1 MDHVEPLAKAAVFR
15 GRFEAGTDRDQETKR
30 VIASAC
36 AIVGSDT
43 EEDVAGTISVERPV
57 EFDYSHDG
65 APLMTVSCKIDRIL
79 VKPDQEKT
87 LYLRDYKFT
96 ARPKVS
102 LAEAFICLWSAKKAF
117 AGQGYEQF
125 ALEYEFCTPENEVTR
140 ETVTG
145 ADVRGQFALVTEAAA
160 KVIRGD
166 DFPAVIGEACTYCPL
181 RAACQGLPAESG
193 STGDEIRSYAVEVK
207 LRVISPI
214 P

>member
-1 MDHVEPLAKAAVFR
+1 MDHLEPLAKAAVFR
-15 GRFEAGTDRDQETKR
+15 GRFEASADKDQETKR

-65 APLMTVSCKIDRIL
+65 APLMTVSCKIDRLL
-79 VKPDQEKT
+79 VKPDQAKT

-96 ARPKVS
+96 ARRKIS
-102 LAEAFICLWSAKKAF
+102 LAEAFIYLWSAKKAF
-117 AGQGYEQF
+117 TGRGFEQF

-160 KVIRGD
+160 KVIRGTEY
-166 DFPAVIGEACTYCPL
+166 PAVAGEACTYCPL
-181 RAACQGLPAESG
+181 RAACQGLAPESG
-193 STGDEIRSYAVEVK
+193 NTGEEIF
-207 LRVISPI
+207 
-214 P
+214 